1 MRWRKLQ
8 IDIYFQLISGLIEF
22 VIETKRSL
30 SLAILA
36 EYDSVEIVDK
46 AGKLDF
52 LDKVSQQ
59 MFLKH

>member
-1 MRWRKLQ
+1 MQ
-8 IDIYFQLISGLIEF
+8 IDNYFQLISGLIEF

>member
-1 MRWRKLQ
+1 MQ

>member
-1 MRWRKLQ
+1 MQ
-8 IDIYFQLISGLIEF
+8 IDTYFQLISGLIEF
-22 VIETKRSL
+22 VIEAKRSL

-36 EYDSVEIVDK
+36 EYDSVEIVNK

>member
-1 MRWRKLQ
+1 MLQ

-36 EYDSVEIVDK
+36 EYDSVEILDK

-52 LDKVSQQ
+52 LDKVSQ
-59 MFLKH
+59 HIE